1 MNGVIYAR
9 YSSDNQREE
18 SIEGQIRECKEF
30 AERQGITIIGTY
42 IDRALSAKTDNRPD
56 FQRMVKDSTKRL
68 FDVVIVWKL
77 DRFARNRYDSAY
89 YKMLLKRNGVK
100 VLSAKENISD
110 RPEGILLESML
121 EGYAEFYS
129 AELSEKILRGMQEN
143 ALKCKYNGGALP
155 LGYTTDA
162 EQNYMI
168 DTVAALT
175 VLEIF
180 TRYADGATVKEIC
193 DMLNG
198 RGIKTQYGNAF
209 NKNSLH
215 RMLKNRRYIG
225 EYIYRDTVIP
235 GGIPEI
241 ITAEL
246 FGRVQER
253 MEKNKKAPAREKS
266 EVEYLLTT
274 KLYCGK
280 CGAFMIGESGT
291 SKTGKIHC
299 YYKCAN
305 VKRVKTCDKKTVQKD
320 WIETLVVDYT
330 MKYALADDTIERMAD
345 AVMELQQSENVAL
358 PALRKQLKDTQKGI
372 DNMLDAIQQGI
383 ISASTKK
390 RLDELET
397 AKEQL
402 QISILKEEMQKP
414 LLTREQ
420 VVFWISRFKK
430 GNIFDPAFRSKLIDA
445 FVNSIYL
452 YDDKMVLTY
461 NYKDG
466 TKTVTLSQVKEA
478 FVNMENGSDLD
489 ALTPP
494 KQKTPIRVFFVLAN
508 KGSRRER

>member
-30 AERQGITIIGTY
+30 AERQGIMVIGTY
-42 IDRALSAKTDNRPD
+42 IDRAQSAKTDNRPD

-68 FDVVIVWKL
+68 FDMVIVWKL

-89 YKMLLKRNGVK
+89 YKMLLKKNNVK

-129 AELSEKILRGMQEN
+129 AELSEKILRGMKEN
-143 ALKCKYNGGALP
+143 ALKCRYNGGALP
-155 LGYTTDA
+155 LGYTTDS
-162 EQNYMI
+162 EQHYMI
-168 DTVAALT
+168 DTVTAPI
-175 VLEIF
+175 VQEIF
-180 TRYADGATVKEIC
+180 TRYADGETVKEIC
-193 DMLNG
+193 DTLNE

-235 GGIPEI
+235 GGIPAI
-241 ITAEL
+241 IPEAL
-246 FGRVQER
+246 FERVQER
-253 MEKNKKAPAREKS
+253 MEKNKKAPAREKT

-280 CGAFMIGESGT
+280 CGAFMVGESGT

-305 VKRVKTCDKKTVQKD
+305 VKRAKTCDKKTVQKD

-383 ISASTKK
+383 ITGSTKK
-390 RLDELET
+390 RLDELEA
-397 AKEQL
+397 AKEKL
-402 QISILKEEMQKP
+402 EISILQEEMQKP

-430 GNIFDPAFRSKLIDA
+430 GNIKDPSFRSKLIDA

-466 TKTVTLSQVKEA
+466 TKTVSLSEVEDA
-478 FVNMENGSDLD
+478 LGDRGLGSDLE
-489 ALTPP
+489 ALAPP
-494 KQKTPIRVFFVLAN
+494 TDP
-508 KGSRRER
+508 